1 MLEKIVAFTLVLAA
15 ATGPVVA
22 QENSSSTA
30 DALYRLEERLSAA
43 NSLGFDGKL
52 EEARR
57 DLLAVAMEADAIAA
71 IQEADPRHLGLASAM
86 AGSALFYTAQNHD
99 PEWGDDAGQALEIEW
114 LTAALARLQTAHAAL
129 GQDFTNDYEYRGVA
143 GQLWQ
148 HGHRLGDSRW
158 SAWSAARVEANR
170 LRLAA
175 QPDSTFETN
184 MLAEALYDHGWLSG
198 DKALLAQADTLVASL
213 AEEDIDYGVA
223 RKQSAVAQGEAPY
236 DPPGNQGAR

>member
-1 MLEKIVAFTLVLAA
+1 MLGKIAALTLAMAA
-15 ATGPVVA
+15 ATSPVGA
-22 QENSSSTA
+22 QETSPSTA
-30 DALYRLEERLSAA
+30 DVLYQLEERLSAA

-57 DLLAVAMEADAIAA
+57 GLLAVATEADAIAA
-71 IQEADPRHLGLASAM
+71 VQEAGSPQLGLASAM

-114 LTAALARLQTAHAAL
+114 LTASLARLQTAHAVL
-129 GQDFTNDYEYRGVA
+129 GQDFTNAYEYRGAA
-143 GQLWQ
+143 GQLWL

-158 SAWSAARVEANR
+158 PEWSAARVEANR

-175 QPDSTFETN
+175 QPDNTFETN

-198 DKALLAQADTLVASL
+198 DKALLAQADALVASL
-213 AEEDIDYGVA
+213 PEEEVDYGVA
-223 RKQSAVAQGEAPY
+223 RKHGAVARGEAPY
-236 DPPGNQGAR
+236 DPPGNQAAR